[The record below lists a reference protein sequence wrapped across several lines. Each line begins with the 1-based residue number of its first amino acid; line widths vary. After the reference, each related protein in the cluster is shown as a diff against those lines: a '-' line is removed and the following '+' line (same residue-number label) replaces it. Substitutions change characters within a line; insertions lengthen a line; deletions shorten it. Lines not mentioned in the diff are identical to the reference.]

1 MSAISEKQI
10 LSALHRLDTAKWTE
24 VLAYITRLEQD
35 TLSASNQQHTHPMTA
50 ADLLQS
56 PLVGLWAD
64 RDDII
69 DASTFARELREQA
82 EHRHLDTIR

>member
-10 LSALHRLDTAKWTE
+10 LSALHKLDAAKWSE
-24 VLAYITRLEQD
+24 VLAYITKLEQD
-35 TLSASNQQHTHPMTA
+35 SLSTSSRQHTRPMTA
-50 ADLLQS
+50 ADLLHS

-69 DASTFARELREQA
+69 DASAFARKLREQA
-82 EHRHLDTIR
+82 EHRQLDTI